1 MQQNLYLYQNYYT
14 QSANGGT
21 MYPEIIEIQS
31 ANELPAGIE
40 FILYEPPFHG
50 DELQEIASSF
60 AKKYGHEPQTIY
72 KWGNHWYVVK
82 KEVME

>member
-1 MQQNLYLYQNYYT
+1 
-14 QSANGGT
+14 

-40 FILYEPPFHG
+40 FILYEPPFQG
-50 DELQEIASSF
+50 DELAEIVSSF
-60 AKKYGHEPQTIY
+60 TKKYGHNPQTIY

-82 KEVME
+82 KEVKDDPLHE